1 MLNNTSSTLKATGSW
16 GFIATLA
23 IGGIAIIWPDIHGRI
38 PPGFEGA
45 LVVAIGMVAGKLQK
59 ENVLE
64 AKFKAKHGI
73 E

>member
-1 MLNNTSSTLKATGSW
+1 MNGTSSTLKATGSW
-16 GFIATLA
+16 GFLATLA
-23 IGGIAIIWPDIHGRI
+23 IGGIAIVWPDIFARI

-45 LVVAIGMVAGKLQK
+45 LVVAIGMVAGKFQK

-73 E
+73 Q